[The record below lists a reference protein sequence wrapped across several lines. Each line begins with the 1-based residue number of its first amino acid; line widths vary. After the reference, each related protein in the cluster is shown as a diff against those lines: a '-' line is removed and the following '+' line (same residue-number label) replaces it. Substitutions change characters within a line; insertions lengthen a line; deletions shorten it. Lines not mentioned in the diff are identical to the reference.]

1 MSFSWLSFS
10 EPFDSGIDFNQK
22 DSADV
27 QVLISASVDLVTS
40 LVTKTANAASALAP
54 SADVTVSLHKTTF
67 ADVSLSGLSVTATV
81 ATERQDA
88 LVSVSAN
95 ATVTVSMMKIA
106 YSESSPSSSASVSQ
120 TVIKIAEIASTL
132 SSTANITAES
142 FRILLSST
150 AISAAVSLT
159 SAATKISQAVLALTS
174 SVQLS
179 VAGKITLATIRIV
192 LEEVGAVVVQTP
204 NVFAQNA
211 VSSINAG
218 VYRTL
223 VLLDGK
229 PLTIHN
235 RKIDMGIDQIFT
247 ETANWNNRKTRYYK
261 SNSRAGRRTFSM
273 SWSWLPNS
281 INYTVDGNSGRDFIK
296 KVAEDPRHHVL
307 KIINMDETGTTP
319 YSETSYNVL
328 VKDYNETLIR
338 RDIPNDV
345 YFWDC
350 SMSLEEV

>member
-1 MSFSWLSFS
+1 MADSRFSFS
-10 EPFDSGIDFNQK
+10 EPFSSGIDFYQA
-22 DSADV
+22 DSSDIS
-27 QVLISASVDLVTS
+27 LDLSASVSLTIESVRMVLASVTLS
-40 LVTKTANAASALAP
+40 SNTDSSITSYKIAQASAA
-54 SADVTVSLHKTTF
+54 
-67 ADVSLSGLSVTATV
+67 LSGLSATVSV

-88 LVSVSAN
+88 LVDVSAN
-95 ATVTVSMMKIA
+95 TTMTVSMMKFA
-106 YSESSPSSSASVSQ
+106 YSESSLTSSASVSQ
-120 TVIKIAEIASTL
+120 TFTKIAQSASTL
-132 SSTANITAES
+132 SSSANLAALSMKIAASVITV
-142 FRILLSST
+142 
-150 AISAAVSLT
+150 SASASLV
-159 SAATKISQAVLALTS
+159 SAATKISQAVSALSSSLQLA
-174 SVQLS
+174 
-179 VAGKITLATIRIV
+179 VAGKISLATIQIV
-192 LEEVGAVVVQTP
+192 LQEVGALAIQTP
-204 NVFAQNA
+204 IVFAQNVA
-211 VSSINAG
+211 SGIDASI
-218 VYRTL
+218 YRTL

-235 RKIDMGIDQIFT
+235 RKLDMGIDQIFT
-247 ETANWNNRKTRYYK
+247 ETVNWNNRKTRYYK
-261 SNSRAGRRTFSM
+261 SNSRAGRRTFNM

>member
-10 EPFDSGIDFNQK
+10 EPFNSGIDFNQK

-27 QVLISASVDLVTS
+27 EVLISSSVDLVTS
-40 LVTKTANAASALAP
+40 AMKTASAASAL
-54 SADVTVSLHKTTF
+54 SSSTDISVSSYKIAY
-67 ADVSLSGLSVTATV
+67 ADVSLSGMSVTATV

-95 ATVTVSMMKIA
+95 ATVAVSMMKFA
-106 YSESSPSSSASVSQ
+106 YSESSPSSSATVSQ
-120 TVIKIAEIASTL
+120 EIIRITEIASTL
-132 SSTANITAES
+132 SSAADMTADS
-142 FRILLSST
+142 FKIALSST
-150 AISAAVSLT
+150 ALSAAASLT
-159 SAATKISQAVLALTS
+159 SAATKISQAVSALTS

-179 VAGKITLATIRIV
+179 VAGKISLATIRIV
-192 LEEVGAVVVQTP
+192 LEEFGAVAVQTP
-204 NVFAQNA
+204 IVFAQNVA
-211 VSSINAG
+211 SGIDASI
-218 VYRTL
+218 YRTL

-235 RKIDMGIDQIFT
+235 RKLDMGVDPIFT
-247 ETANWNNRKTRYYK
+247 ETVNWNNRKTRYYK
-261 SNSRAGRRTFSM
+261 SNSRAGRRTFNM

>member
-10 EPFDSGIDFNQK
+10 EPFNSGIDFNQK

-27 QVLISASVDLVTS
+27 EVLISSSVDLVTS
-40 LVTKTANAASALAP
+40 AMKTASAASAL
-54 SADVTVSLHKTTF
+54 SSSTDISVSSYKIAY
-67 ADVSLSGLSVTATV
+67 ADVSLSGMSVTATV

-95 ATVTVSMMKIA
+95 ATVAVSMMKFA
-106 YSESSPSSSASVSQ
+106 YSESSPSSSATVSQ
-120 TVIKIAEIASTL
+120 EIIRITEIASTL
-132 SSTANITAES
+132 SSAADMTADS
-142 FRILLSST
+142 FKIALSST
-150 AISAAVSLT
+150 ALSAAASLT
-159 SAATKISQAVLALTS
+159 SAATKISQAVSALTS

-179 VAGKITLATIRIV
+179 VAGKISLATIRIV
-192 LEEVGAVVVQTP
+192 LEEFGAVAVQTP
-204 NVFAQNA
+204 IVFAQNVA
-211 VSSINAG
+211 SGIDASI
-218 VYRTL
+218 YRTL

-235 RKIDMGIDQIFT
+235 RKLDMGVDPIFT
-247 ETANWNNRKTRYYK
+247 ETVNWNNRKTRYYK
-261 SNSRAGRRTFSM
+261 SSSRAGRRTFSM

-296 KVAEDPRHHVL
+296 RVAEDPRHHVL
-307 KIINMDETGTTP
+307 KIISMDETGTTP

-328 VKDYNETLIR
+328 VKDYSETLIR

>member
-1 MSFSWLSFS
+1 MAANWFSFSDPLN
-10 EPFDSGIDFNQK
+10 SGIDFYL
-22 DSADV
+22 ADDNDV
-27 QVLISASVDLVTS
+27 AIVLSSSASLVVDSYKIALTSVTLS
-40 LVTKTANAASALAP
+40 SNTDASITSYKIAQAAVA
-54 SADVTVSLHKTTF
+54 
-67 ADVSLSGLSVTATV
+67 LSGLSATVSV

-95 ATVTVSMMKIA
+95 TTMTVSMMKFS
-106 YSESSPSSSASVSQ
+106 YSASSPSASANISQTATRITQAASVLSSSANM
-120 TVIKIAEIASTL
+120 TTAAIKIVGSVIVLSAS
-132 SSTANITAES
+132 A
-142 FRILLSST
+142 
-150 AISAAVSLT
+150 SLT
-159 SAATKISQAVLALTS
+159 SAAIKISQAVSALS
-174 SVQLS
+174 SSLQLT

-192 LEEVGAVVVQTP
+192 LEEVGAVAIQTP
-204 NVFAQNA
+204 IVFAQNVA
-211 VSSINAG
+211 SGIDASI
-218 VYRTL
+218 YRTL

-235 RKIDMGIDQIFT
+235 RKLDMGVDQIFT
-247 ETANWNNRKTRYYK
+247 ETVNWNNRKTRYYK
-261 SNSRAGRRTFSM
+261 STSRAGRRTFSM

-296 KVAEDPRHHVL
+296 RVAEDPRHHVL
-307 KIINMDETGTTP
+307 KIISMDETGTTP

-328 VKDYNETLIR
+328 VKDYSETLIR

>member
-1 MSFSWLSFS
+1 MSFSRLSFS
-10 EPFDSGIDFNQK
+10 EPFNSGIDFNQK

-27 QVLISASVDLVTS
+27 EVLISSSVDLVTS
-40 LVTKTANAASALAP
+40 AMKTASAASAL
-54 SADVTVSLHKTTF
+54 SSSTDISVSSYKIAY
-67 ADVSLSGLSVTATV
+67 ADVSLSGMSVTATV

-95 ATVTVSMMKIA
+95 ATVAVSMMKFA
-106 YSESSPSSSASVSQ
+106 YSESSPSSSATVSQ
-120 TVIKIAEIASTL
+120 EIIRITEIASTL
-132 SSTANITAES
+132 SSAADMTADS
-142 FRILLSST
+142 FKIALSST
-150 AISAAVSLT
+150 ALSAAASLT
-159 SAATKISQAVLALTS
+159 SAATKISQAVSALTS

-179 VAGKITLATIRIV
+179 VAGKISLATIRIV
-192 LEEVGAVVVQTP
+192 LEEFGAVAVQTP
-204 NVFAQNA
+204 IVFAQNVA
-211 VSSINAG
+211 SGIDASI
-218 VYRTL
+218 YRTL

-235 RKIDMGIDQIFT
+235 RKLDMGVDPIFT
-247 ETANWNNRKTRYYK
+247 ETVNWNNRKTRYYK
-261 SNSRAGRRTFSM
+261 SNSRAGRRTFNM

>member
-10 EPFDSGIDFNQK
+10 EPFNSGIDFNQK

-27 QVLISASVDLVTS
+27 EVLISSSADLVTS
-40 LVTKTANAASALAP
+40 AMKIASAASALSP
-54 SADVTVSLHKTTF
+54 STDVSVSSYKIAYAD
-67 ADVSLSGLSVTATV
+67 ASLSGMSVTATV

-95 ATVTVSMMKIA
+95 TTVAVSMMKFA

-120 TVIKIAEIASTL
+120 EIIRITEIASTL
-132 SSTANITAES
+132 SSAANMTAEP
-142 FRILLSST
+142 IKIALSST
-150 AISAAVSLT
+150 ALSAAVSLT
-159 SAATKISQAVLALTS
+159 SAATKISQAVSALTS

-179 VAGKITLATIRIV
+179 VAGKISLATIRIV
-192 LEEVGAVVVQTP
+192 LEEFGAVAVQTP
-204 NVFAQNA
+204 IVFAENVIA
-211 VSSINAG
+211 SGIDASI
-218 VYRTL
+218 YRTL

-235 RKIDMGIDQIFT
+235 RKLDMAVDQIFT
-247 ETANWNNRKTRYYK
+247 ETVNWTNRKTRYYK
-261 SNSRAGRRTFSM
+261 SNSRAGRRTFNM

>member
-1 MSFSWLSFS
+1 MASSWFSFS
-10 EPFDSGIDFNQK
+10 EPFNRGIDFNQT

-27 QVLISASVDLVTS
+27 EVLLSGSTNLTISVIKFADTAVLLSSSSDVSVS
-40 LVTKTANAASALAP
+40 SYKI
-54 SADVTVSLHKTTF
+54 TF
-67 ADVSLSGLSVTATV
+67 ADVALTALSVTVTV

-88 LVSVSAN
+88 LVDVSAN
-95 ATVTVSMMKIA
+95 TTMTVDMMKFA
-106 YSESSPSSSASVSQ
+106 YSESSLSSSSDASS
-120 TVIKIAEIASTL
+120 TITRISEIASTL
-132 SSTANITAES
+132 SSAADITVES
-142 FRILLSST
+142 FKIAISST
-150 AISAAVSLT
+150 AVSASSSLT
-159 SAATKISQAVLALTS
+159 SAAVKISQAVSALSS
-174 SVQLS
+174 SVQLA
-179 VAGKITLATIRIV
+179 VAGKISLATIRIV

-204 NVFAQNA
+204 VVFAQSIVA
-211 VSSINAG
+211 AGIDSSI
-218 VYRTL
+218 YRTL

-235 RKIDMGIDQIFT
+235 RKLDMGVEQIFT
-247 ETANWNNRKTRYYK
+247 ETVNWNNRKTRYYK
-261 SNSRAGRRTFSM
+261 SSSRAGRRTFSM

-296 KVAEDPRHHVL
+296 RVAEDPRHHVL

-328 VKDYNETLIR
+328 VKDYSETLIR